1 VESPR
6 LATEAHGNW
15 FVQVYSRIL
24 AQFRALSRA
33 MKQYDVVVVG
43 GGIHGAGVLQA
54 AAAAGHSALLI
65 ERLGLASGTS
75 SRSSKLIHGGLRYL
89 ESGQFALVRESLR
102 ERAIHLRIAA
112 ELVELKPFF
121 IPVYRDTRRRPW
133 QLKLGLWMYALLGG
147 FDSSTRFGTVPKSDW
162 SALDGLETHDLEAVI
177 RYHDAQTDD
186 ALLTRAVA
194 DSALSLGAELAMPA
208 SFTGATLA
216 DDGVTVAYR
225 QDRVGMEC
233 NARVLVNAAGPWATR
248 VAGAIRPAIPIPD
261 VDLVQGTHI
270 VLPFPVTS
278 GIYYVESPADGRAVF
293 VMPWHGATLI
303 GTTETPYRGEPDQ
316 VHPLPEE
323 EEYLLAVAR
332 RYFPAFRH
340 LTREHITQRFA
351 GLRVL
356 PAATQAAFDR
366 SRETIFSTDRESKPR
381 VLGIYGGK
389 LTGWRAAA
397 AHVLERIST
406 SLPARPRLA
415 ATDQL
420 ILRRPT

>member
-1 VESPR
+1 
-6 LATEAHGNW
+6 
-15 FVQVYSRIL
+15 
-24 AQFRALSRA
+24 

-65 ERLGLASGTS
+65 EQLGLASGTS

-121 IPVYRDTRRRPW
+121 LPVYRDTRRRPW
-133 QLKLGLWMYALLGG
+133 QLSLGLWMYALLGG
-147 FDSSTRFGTVPKSDW
+147 FDTSTRFGSVPRREWTS
-162 SALDGLETHDLEAVI
+162 LDGLETRGLDAVI

-186 ALLTRAVA
+186 ALLTRAVVQ
-194 DSALSLGAELAMPA
+194 SALSLGAELAMPA
-208 SFTGATLA
+208 SFKGAVLSG
-216 DDGVTVAYR
+216 DGVTVTY
-225 QDRVGMEC
+225 DEGGSTLEC
-233 NARVLVNAAGPWATR
+233 AARVLVNAAGPWATR
-248 VAGAIRPAIPIPD
+248 VAGFIRPSIPIPD
-261 VDLVQGTHI
+261 VDLVQGAHI
-270 VLPFPVTS
+270 VLPFAVTA
-278 GIYYVESPADGRAVF
+278 GIYYVESPTDGRAVF

-303 GTTETPYRGEPDQ
+303 GTTETPYRGDADAVQ
-316 VHPLPEE
+316 PLPAEE
-323 EEYLLAVAR
+323 DYLLAVAR
-332 RYFPAFRH
+332 HYFPAFRH
-340 LTREHITQRFA
+340 LGREHITQRFA

-366 SRETIFSTDRESKPR
+366 SRETIFTTDRELKPR

-397 AHVLERIST
+397 AHVLTRIGS
-406 SLPARPRLA
+406 SLPPAARRA

>member
-1 VESPR
+1 
-6 LATEAHGNW
+6 
-15 FVQVYSRIL
+15 
-24 AQFRALSRA
+24 
-33 MKQYDVVVVG
+33 MKQYDVVIVG

-54 AAAAGHSALLI
+54 AAAAGHCALLI
-65 ERLGLASGTS
+65 ERVGLASGTS

-121 IPVYRDTRRRPW
+121 IPVYHDTRRRPW

-147 FDSSTRFGTVPKSDW
+147 FDASTRFGSVPKREW
-162 SALDGLETHDLEAVI
+162 ARLDGLETHGLDAVI

-186 ALLTRAVA
+186 ALLTRAVVQ
-194 DSALSLGAELAMPA
+194 SAMSLGAEIAMPA
-208 SFTGATLA
+208 AFTGAVL
-216 DDGVTVAYR
+216 DDGGVTVTYS
-225 QDRVGMEC
+225 QDGSAVQC
-233 NARVLVNAAGPWATR
+233 TARVLVNAAGPWAPHVGR
-248 VAGAIRPAIPIPD
+248 LIQPAVPIPE

-270 VLPFPVTS
+270 VLPCAVTA
-278 GIYYVESPADGRAVF
+278 GIYYVESPTDGRAVF

-303 GTTETPYRGEPDQ
+303 GTTETPYHGEPDK
-316 VHPLPEE
+316 VAPLPSE

-332 RYFPAFRH
+332 HYFPAFRH
-340 LTREHITQRFA
+340 LGREHITQRFA

-356 PAATQAAFDR
+356 PAASEAAFDR
-366 SRETIFSTDRESKPR
+366 SRETLFSTDRQTKPR
-381 VLGIYGGK
+381 VLGIFGGK

-397 AHVLERIST
+397 AHVLQRISP
-406 SLPARPRLA
+406 SLPARPVRA

-420 ILRRPT
+420 ILRKPI

>member
-1 VESPR
+1 
-6 LATEAHGNW
+6 
-15 FVQVYSRIL
+15 
-24 AQFRALSRA
+24 
-33 MKQYDVVVVG
+33 MKQYDVVIVG

-65 ERLGLASGTS
+65 ERVGLASGTS

-133 QLKLGLWMYALLGG
+133 QLKMGLWMYALLGG
-147 FDSSTRFGTVPKSDW
+147 FDASTRFGSVPRREW
-162 SALDGLETHDLEAVI
+162 SSLDGLKSQGLDAVI

-186 ALLTRAVA
+186 ALLTRAVVQ
-194 DSALSLGAELAMPA
+194 SALSLGAELAMPA
-208 SFTGATLA
+208 SFSGATLA
-216 DDGVTVAYR
+216 DDGVAVTYTQGT
-225 QDRVGMEC
+225 QDLEC
-233 NARVLVNAAGPWATR
+233 TARVLVNAAGPWAPHI
-248 VAGAIRPAIPIPD
+248 AGNIRPAIPIPD

-270 VLPFPVTS
+270 VLPFAVTA
-278 GIYYVESPADGRAVF
+278 GIYYVESPTDGRAVF
-293 VMPWHGATLI
+293 VMPWHGAALI
-303 GTTETPYRGEPDQ
+303 GTTETPYHGPPDM
-316 VHPLPEE
+316 VHPLPAE

-332 RYFPAFRH
+332 HYFPAFRH

-356 PAATQAAFDR
+356 PAASQAAFDR
-366 SRETIFSTDRESKPR
+366 SRETIFSTDREPKPR

-389 LTGWRAAA
+389 LTGWRASAA
-397 AHVLERIST
+397 TVLDRISP
-406 SLPARPRLA
+406 SLPARTRRC